1 MNNKLNLPFYIQ
13 RIKGAVFSN
22 QNNNKQE
29 KFLRQWRQD
38 IMSSDD
44 KEATKL
50 LPYLDLNTE
59 ILIPLCNILCRI
71 DERRRQE
78 QLILSQDPDTLPN
91 CHLTTT
97 ELYEIMT
104 SAISPNVA
112 DFIIEHLNCSDY
124 AKSELKETI
133 KNNDYNLF
141 KSTIHEYDIDYSFA
155 SKTCAHIVHVGKTCK
170 EAVNE
175 IIEAAD
181 CYDGETVNYED
192 YCEFIN
198 IAYDR
203 ALENIRTLLN
213 ETDTTEEEKED
224 VMNGYSNRFNYIKE
238 CYREDKIFEAMS
250 FECLSSLYDI
260 VSILDQYAKNNE
272 LLPIELITIRNLTRQ
287 KIGSCPI
294 IKDFFSVFTQGIWL
308 EKDFCFCSNEITYQQ
323 FFEFIEHAAQTHRTL
338 PSPQKEA
345 TPATAICEPQIQTDY
360 EKAWQSMPC
369 KEEMR
374 GKIIDFFKTIPE
386 LIKECVQKT
395 HAVMKDGKK
404 EEIDEDLAFKACV
417 FAGYFA
423 LHSACLTEEWQQ
435 NAYINALTSLGIT
448 ERKFKSAMNN
458 YKRKGSG
465 SGSGI
470 SADDVLSMN
479 FNALEEYMEEF
490 ARKRYKR
497 DADIIKN
504 KTAIRFF
511 TDKMWTGLNKI
522 AKDYDGK

>member
-170 EAVNE
+170 EVVNE

-181 CYDGETVNYED
+181 YYDGETVNYEE

-213 ETDTTEEEKED
+213 ETDTTEKEKED

-238 CYREDKIFEAMS
+238 CYREGRIFEAMS

-287 KIGSCPI
+287 KMESCPI
-294 IKDFFSVFTQGIWL
+294 IKDFFSAFTQGIWL

-345 TPATAICEPQIQTDY
+345 TPATAICEPQIQTNN

-374 GKIIDFFKTIPE
+374 GKIIDYFKTIPE

-423 LHSACLTEEWQQ
+423 LHSACLTKRWKDK
-435 NAYINALTSLGIT
+435 AYIDALTSLGIT
-448 ERKFKSAMNN
+448 ERKFGSAITN
-458 YKRKGSG
+458 YNKGRY
-465 SGSGI
+465 I
-470 SADDVLSMN
+470 STDAVLDMRNLSD
-479 FNALEEYMEEF
+479 LQKYMEDF
-490 ARKRYKR
+490 VGKKYPAHGGTGKR
-497 DADIIKN
+497 AIKN
-504 KTAIRFF
+504 KTAILFF
-511 TDKMWTGLNKI
+511 TDIIWKGLNRI
-522 AKDYDGK
+522 AKDHRGK

>member
-1 MNNKLNLPFYIQ
+1 
-13 RIKGAVFSN
+13 
-22 QNNNKQE
+22 
-29 KFLRQWRQD
+29 
-38 IMSSDD
+38 
-44 KEATKL
+44 
-50 LPYLDLNTE
+50 
-59 ILIPLCNILCRI
+59 
-71 DERRRQE
+71 
-78 QLILSQDPDTLPN
+78 
-91 CHLTTT
+91 
-97 ELYEIMT
+97 
-104 SAISPNVA
+104 
-112 DFIIEHLNCSDY
+112 
-124 AKSELKETI
+124 
-133 KNNDYNLF
+133 
-141 KSTIHEYDIDYSFA
+141 
-155 SKTCAHIVHVGKTCK
+155 
-170 EAVNE
+170 
-175 IIEAAD
+175 
-181 CYDGETVNYED
+181 
-192 YCEFIN
+192 
-198 IAYDR
+198 
-203 ALENIRTLLN
+203 
-213 ETDTTEEEKED
+213 
-224 VMNGYSNRFNYIKE
+224 
-238 CYREDKIFEAMS
+238 
-250 FECLSSLYDI
+250 
-260 VSILDQYAKNNE
+260 
-272 LLPIELITIRNLTRQ
+272 
-287 KIGSCPI
+287 
-294 IKDFFSVFTQGIWL
+294 
-308 EKDFCFCSNEITYQQ
+308 
-323 FFEFIEHAAQTHRTL
+323 
-338 PSPQKEA
+338 
-345 TPATAICEPQIQTDY
+345 
-360 EKAWQSMPC
+360 MPC

>member
-29 KFLRQWRQD
+29 KFLRQFRQD
-38 IMSSDD
+38 IMSSDE

-59 ILIPLCNILCRI
+59 ILIPLGNILCRI

-124 AKSELKETI
+124 AKSELKESI
-133 KNNDYNLF
+133 RHKDENRF

-155 SKTCAHIVHVGKTCK
+155 SKTCAHIVRVGKTCK

-175 IIEAAD
+175 IIEASE
-181 CYDGETVNYED
+181 CYYGETLNYEE
-192 YCEFIN
+192 YCELIN
-198 IAYDR
+198 SAYDKT
-203 ALENIRTLLN
+203 LVNIQAYIN
-213 ETDTTEEEKED
+213 ETATPEKEIED
-224 VMNGYSNRFNYIKE
+224 AMNQNSNIFNDIKAY
-238 CYREDKIFEAMS
+238 YREGKIFEAMS
-250 FECLSSLYDI
+250 TECLINLLNTI
-260 VSILDQYAKNNE
+260 NVLDQLAKNNE

-287 KIGSCPI
+287 KMESCPI

-323 FFEFIEHAAQTHRTL
+323 FFEFIENAAQTHRTL

-386 LIKECVQKT
+386 LIEECVQKT
-395 HAVMKDGKK
+395 HTEMKDGKK
-404 EEIDEDLAFKACV
+404 IDEDLAFKACV

-423 LHSACLTEEWQQ
+423 LHSACLTEKWQQ

-448 ERKFKSAMNN
+448 ERNFESAMTN

-465 SGSGI
+465 SGSDI

-479 FNALEEYMEEF
+479 FNALEEYMENF
-490 ARKRYKR
+490 AEKRYKK
-497 DADIIKN
+497 DANKIKN
-504 KTAIRFF
+504 KTAILFF
-511 TDKMWTGLNKI
+511 TKEMWQALNRI
-522 AKDYDGK
+522 AKDHDGK

>member
-29 KFLRQWRQD
+29 KFLRQFRQD
-38 IMSSDD
+38 IMSSDE

-50 LPYLDLNTE
+50 LPLLDLNIE
-59 ILIPLCNILCRI
+59 FLNPLFNILCRI
-71 DERRRQE
+71 DELRRQE

-104 SAISPNVA
+104 SAISPNIA
-112 DFIIEHLNCSDY
+112 DFIINHLNCSDY
-124 AKSELKETI
+124 AKSELKESI
-133 KNNDYNLF
+133 RHEDNDQF

-155 SKTCAHIVHVGKTCK
+155 SKTCAHIVHLGKTFK
-170 EAVNE
+170 ETKNE
-175 IIEAAD
+175 IIEASE
-181 CYDGETVNYED
+181 CYYGETLNYEE
-192 YCEFIN
+192 YCELIN
-198 IAYDR
+198 SAYDKT
-203 ALENIRTLLN
+203 LVNIQAYIN
-213 ETDTTEEEKED
+213 ETATPEKEIED
-224 VMNGYSNRFNYIKE
+224 AMNQNSNIFNDIKAY
-238 CYREDKIFEAMS
+238 YREGKIFEAMS
-250 FECLSSLYDI
+250 TECLINLLNTI
-260 VSILDQYAKNNE
+260 NVLDQLAKNNE

-287 KIGSCPI
+287 KMESCPI

-338 PSPQKEA
+338 PAPQKET
-345 TPATAICEPQIQTDY
+345 TPATAICDPPIQTDN

-374 GKIIDFFKTIPE
+374 GKIIDYFKTIPE

-395 HAVMKDGKK
+395 HTEMK
-404 EEIDEDLAFKACV
+404 EEEKIEIKIEENLAFKACV

-423 LHSACLTEEWQQ
+423 LHSACLTEEWQK

-448 ERKFKSAMNN
+448 GITERNFESAMTN
-458 YKRKGSG
+458 YSKKRL
-465 SGSGI
+465 I
-470 SADDVLSMN
+470 SADAVLSMN
-479 FNALEEYMEEF
+479 FNALEKKYGGFCGKEIQE
-490 ARKRYKR
+490 RCRY
-497 DADIIKN
+497 
-504 KTAIRFF
+504 
-511 TDKMWTGLNKI
+511 
-522 AKDYDGK
+522 Y

>member
-170 EAVNE
+170 EVVNE

-181 CYDGETVNYED
+181 YYDGETVNYEE

-213 ETDTTEEEKED
+213 ETDTTEKEKED

-238 CYREDKIFEAMS
+238 CYREGRIFEAMS

-287 KIGSCPI
+287 KMESCPI
-294 IKDFFSVFTQGIWL
+294 IKDFFSAFTQGIWP

-345 TPATAICEPQIQTDY
+345 TPATAICEPQIQTNN

-374 GKIIDFFKTIPE
+374 GKIIDYFKTIPE

-395 HAVMKDGKK
+395 HTEMKDGKK
-404 EEIDEDLAFKACV
+404 IDENLAFKACV

-423 LHSACLTEEWQQ
+423 LHSTCLTKRWEYK
-435 NAYINALTSLGIT
+435 AYYDALTSLCIT
-448 ERKFKSAMNN
+448 EKKIKSKIYN
-458 YKRKGSG
+458 YTRGSD
-465 SGSGI
+465 I
-470 SADDVLSMN
+470 SADAVLGMREISD
-479 FNALEEYMEEF
+479 LQKYMEDFVEKKF
-490 ARKRYKR
+490 TRKGNV
-497 DADIIKN
+497 AKN

-511 TDKMWTGLNKI
+511 TDKMWIGLNRI
-522 AKDYDGK
+522 AKDL

>member
-29 KFLRQWRQD
+29 KFLRQFRQD
-38 IMSSDD
+38 IMSSDE

-50 LPYLDLNTE
+50 LPLLDLNIE
-59 ILIPLCNILCRI
+59 FLNPLFNILCKI
-71 DERRRQE
+71 DELRRQE
-78 QLILSQDPDTLPN
+78 QLIISQDPDTLPN
-91 CHLTTT
+91 CLLTTT

-112 DFIIEHLNCSDY
+112 DFIINHLNCSDY
-124 AKSELKETI
+124 AKSELKESI
-133 KNNDYNLF
+133 RHEDNDQF

-155 SKTCAHIVHVGKTCK
+155 SKTCAHIVHLGKTFK
-170 EAVNE
+170 ETKNE
-175 IIEAAD
+175 IIEASE
-181 CYDGETVNYED
+181 CYYGETLNYEE
-192 YCEFIN
+192 YCELIN
-198 IAYDR
+198 SAYDKT
-203 ALENIRTLLN
+203 LVNIQAYIN
-213 ETDTTEEEKED
+213 ETATPEKEIED
-224 VMNGYSNRFNYIKE
+224 AMNQNSNIFNDIKAY
-238 CYREDKIFEAMS
+238 YREGKIFEAMS
-250 FECLSSLYDI
+250 TECLINLLNTI
-260 VSILDQYAKNNE
+260 NVLDQLAKNNE

-287 KIGSCPI
+287 KMKSCSI
-294 IKDFFSVFTQGIWL
+294 IKDFFSAFTQGIWL

-323 FFEFIEHAAQTHRTL
+323 FFEFIENAAQTHRTL

-386 LIKECVQKT
+386 LIEECVQNS

-404 EEIDEDLAFKACV
+404 VKIDEKLAFKACV

-423 LHSACLTEEWQQ
+423 LHSACLTEEWQK

-448 ERKFKSAMNN
+448 ERSFESAMTN
-458 YKRKGSG
+458 YSKKRL
-465 SGSGI
+465 I
-470 SADDVLSMN
+470 SADAVLDIRFLSD
-479 FNALEEYMEEF
+479 LQKYMEGFVEKKYP
-490 ARKRYKR
+490 AH
-497 DADIIKN
+497 DGTGAHAIKN
-504 KTAIRFF
+504 KTAILFF
-511 TDKMWTGLNKI
+511 TKEMWQRLNRI
-522 AKDYDGK
+522 AKDHNGK

>member
-29 KFLRQWRQD
+29 KFLRQFRQD
-38 IMSSDD
+38 IMSSDE

-170 EAVNE
+170 EVVNE

-181 CYDGETVNYED
+181 YYDGETVNYEE

-203 ALENIRTLLN
+203 ALENIRILLN
-213 ETDTTEEEKED
+213 ETDTTEKEKED

-238 CYREDKIFEAMS
+238 CYREGRIFEAMS

-287 KIGSCPI
+287 KMESCPI
-294 IKDFFSVFTQGIWL
+294 IKDFFSAFTQGIWP

-345 TPATAICEPQIQTDY
+345 TPATAICEPQIQTNN

-374 GKIIDFFKTIPE
+374 GKIIDYFKTIPE

-395 HAVMKDGKK
+395 HTEMKDGKK
-404 EEIDEDLAFKACV
+404 IDENLAFKACV

-448 ERKFKSAMNN
+448 ERKFESAMTN
-458 YKRKGSG
+458 YNKGRF
-465 SGSGI
+465 I
-470 SADDVLSMN
+470 SADAVLSIREYCD
-479 FNALEEYMEEF
+479 LEKYMKEF
-490 ARKRYKR
+490 AGKRYKR

-504 KTAIRFF
+504 KTAILFF
-511 TDKMWTGLNKI
+511 TKTMWQDLNRI
-522 AKDYDGK
+522 AKEHRGK

>member
-104 SAISPNVA
+104 SAISPNVV

-155 SKTCAHIVHVGKTCK
+155 SKTCAHIVRVGKTCK
-170 EAVNE
+170 EVVND

-238 CYREDKIFEAMS
+238 CYREGRIFEAMS

-287 KIGSCPI
+287 KMKSCSI
-294 IKDFFSVFTQGIWL
+294 IKDFFSAFTQGIWL

-323 FFEFIEHAAQTHRTL
+323 FFEFIENAAQTHRTL

-345 TPATAICEPQIQTDY
+345 TPATAICDPPIQTDY
-360 EKAWQSMPC
+360 EKAWCSMPC

-395 HAVMKDGKK
+395 HTEMKDGKK
-404 EEIDEDLAFKACV
+404 IDEDLAFKACV

-423 LHSACLTEEWQQ
+423 LHSACLTEKWQQ

-448 ERKFKSAMNN
+448 ERSFKSAMNN
-458 YKRKGSG
+458 YNKGRF
-465 SGSGI
+465 I
-470 SADDVLSMN
+470 SADAVLDIRFLSD
-479 FNALEEYMEEF
+479 LQKYMEDFVEKKYP
-490 ARKRYKR
+490 AN
-497 DADIIKN
+497 DGTGAHAIKN
-504 KTAIRFF
+504 KTAILFF
-511 TDKMWTGLNKI
+511 TDEIWKRLNRI
-522 AKDYDGK
+522 AKEHGGK

>member
-1 MNNKLNLPFYIQ
+1 M
-13 RIKGAVFSN
+13 
-22 QNNNKQE
+22 
-29 KFLRQWRQD
+29 
-38 IMSSDD
+38 
-44 KEATKL
+44 
-50 LPYLDLNTE
+50 
-59 ILIPLCNILCRI
+59 
-71 DERRRQE
+71 
-78 QLILSQDPDTLPN
+78 
-91 CHLTTT
+91 TTT

-124 AKSELKETI
+124 AKSELKESI
-133 KNNDYNLF
+133 RHEDNDQF

-170 EAVNE
+170 EVVNE

-181 CYDGETVNYED
+181 YYDGETVNYEE

-213 ETDTTEEEKED
+213 ETDTTDKEKED

-238 CYREDKIFEAMS
+238 CYREGRIFEAMS

-287 KIGSCPI
+287 KMESCPI
-294 IKDFFSVFTQGIWL
+294 IKDFFSAFTQGIWP

-338 PSPQKEA
+338 PAPQKET
-345 TPATAICEPQIQTDY
+345 TPNTAICEPQIQTDY

-374 GKIIDFFKTIPE
+374 GKIIDYFKTIPE

-423 LHSACLTEEWQQ
+423 LHSACLTKRWKDK
-435 NAYINALTSLGIT
+435 AYIDALTSLGIT
-448 ERKFKSAMNN
+448 ERKFGSAITN
-458 YKRKGSG
+458 YNKGRY
-465 SGSGI
+465 I
-470 SADDVLSMN
+470 STDAVLDMRNLSD
-479 FNALEEYMEEF
+479 LQKYMEDFVEKKYP
-490 ARKRYKR
+490 AHGGTGKR
-497 DADIIKN
+497 AIKN
-504 KTAIRFF
+504 KTAILFF
-511 TDKMWTGLNKI
+511 TDIIWKGLNRI
-522 AKDYDGK
+522 AKDHRGK